1 MPGMPSKVVT
11 HRTTGERD
19 PYGYFIAA
27 CCPDEDYE
35 EPFENRLDPSE
46 VDEENPTCLAC
57 IATRPPPLPPLR

>member
-1 MPGMPSKVVT
+1 MSSVPRVPVKHAPFRKDGRLV
-11 HRTTGERD
+11 RD

-35 EPFENRLDPSE
+35 GPFDNRLDPSE

-57 IATRPPPLPPLR
+57 IAMR